1 LAQILLK
8 YNFKYLKINVLLR
21 MEKILIVEDDKHIA
35 ELVAI
40 NLKDNGCAVTIEND
54 GIAGHDRAL
63 KETFDLLILDINLP
77 KMTGLE
83 ICKAVRKHRR
93 YVPIMMMTAKSEEND
108 IVLGLEVG
116 ADDYITKPFSVK
128 ELVAR
133 VKAVL
138 RRTHAANMELAKSGK
153 VLNYADMTIDI
164 ENRTVI
170 LRGERVDLTPK
181 EFDLLYTLAKKP
193 GRSYSR
199 QQLLDTVWGYEFEGL
214 EHTVNSH
221 INRLRIKIE
230 KDIHNPVYILTTWG
244 VGYRFSD
251 DI

>member
-1 LAQILLK
+1 
-8 YNFKYLKINVLLR
+8 
-21 MEKILIVEDDKHIA
+21 MEKVLIVEDDINIA
-35 ELVAI
+35 NLVAI
-40 NLKDNGCAVTIEND
+40 NLKDADCAVTLEHD
-54 GIAGHDRAL
+54 GLAGHDRAL
-63 KETFDLLILDINLP
+63 KENFQLIILDINLP
-77 KMTGLE
+77 KMNGLE
-83 ICKAVRKHRR
+83 ICKAIRKHRR

-108 IVLGLEVG
+108 IVTGLEIG

-138 RRTHAANMELAKSGK
+138 RRTQAANADLAKTGK
-153 VLNYADMTIDI
+153 VLNFPNLSIDT
-164 ENRTVI
+164 ENRIVV

-181 EFDLLYTLAKKP
+181 EFDLIYALAKKP

-221 INRLRIKIE
+221 INRLRMKIE
-230 KDIHNPVYILTTWG
+230 EDIQNPTFILTTWG
-244 VGYRFSD
+244 VGYRFND

>member
-1 LAQILLK
+1 
-8 YNFKYLKINVLLR
+8 
-21 MEKILIVEDDKHIA
+21 MEKILIVEDDNNIA

-40 NLKDNGCAVTIEND
+40 NLRDAGCEVTIEND
-54 GIAGHDRAL
+54 GLAGHDRAL
-63 KETFDLLILDINLP
+63 KENFNLLILDINLP
-77 KMTGLE
+77 KMTGLD
-83 ICKAVRKHRR
+83 ICKNVRKHRR
-93 YVPIMMMTAKSEEND
+93 YVPIMMMTAKSDEND
-108 IVLGLEVG
+108 IVMGLEVG
-116 ADDYITKPFSVK
+116 ADDYIIKPFSVK

-138 RRTHAANMELAKSGK
+138 RRTQAANGELQKSGK
-153 VLNYADMTIDI
+153 VLNFPELSIDT

-181 EFDLLYTLAKKP
+181 EYDLLYTLAKKP

-221 INRLRIKIE
+221 INRLRMKIE
-230 KDIHNPVYILTTWG
+230 MDIHNPTYILTTWG
-244 VGYRFSD
+244 VGYRFND

>member
-1 LAQILLK
+1 
-8 YNFKYLKINVLLR
+8 
-21 MEKILIVEDDKHIA
+21 MEKILIVEDDYNIA

-40 NLKDNGCAVTIEND
+40 NLRDIGCEVVIEND
-54 GIAGHDRAL
+54 GLAGYDRAM
-63 KETFDLLILDINLP
+63 KDNFALLILDINLP
-77 KMTGLE
+77 KMSGLD
-83 ICKAVRKHRR
+83 ICKNIRKHRR

-108 IVLGLEVG
+108 IVVGLEVG

-128 ELVAR
+128 ELMAR

-138 RRTHAANMELAKSGK
+138 RRTQSANTELQKSGK
-153 VLNYADMTIDI
+153 VLNFPDLTVDT

-181 EFDLLYTLAKKP
+181 EYDLLYALAKKP

-199 QQLLDTVWGYEFEGL
+199 QQLLDAVWGYEFEGL

-230 KDIHNPVYILTTWG
+230 KDIQNPTYILTTWG
-244 VGYRFSD
+244 VGYRFND

>member
-1 LAQILLK
+1 
-8 YNFKYLKINVLLR
+8 
-21 MEKILIVEDDKHIA
+21 MEKILIVEDDLNIA

-40 NLKDNGCAVTIEND
+40 NLRDVGCEVFIEND
-54 GIAGHDRAL
+54 GLAGHDRAL
-63 KETFDLLILDINLP
+63 RENFNLLILDINLP
-77 KMTGLE
+77 KMNGLD

-108 IVLGLEVG
+108 IVTGLEVG

-128 ELVAR
+128 ELAAR

-138 RRTHAANMELAKSGK
+138 RRTQATNADLAKTGK
-153 VLNYADMTIDI
+153 VLNFPDLTIDT
-164 ENRTVI
+164 ENRVVI
-170 LRGERVDLTPK
+170 LRGERVELTPK

-199 QQLLDTVWGYEFEGL
+199 QQLLDAVWGYEFEGL

-221 INRLRIKIE
+221 INRLRIKVE
-230 KDIHNPVYILTTWG
+230 KDIQNPTYSLTTWG
-244 VGYRFSD
+244 IGYRFND

>member
-1 LAQILLK
+1 
-8 YNFKYLKINVLLR
+8 
-21 MEKILIVEDDKHIA
+21 MEKVLIVEDDFNIA

-40 NLKDNGCAVTIEND
+40 NLRDMGCEVTIEND
-54 GIAGHDRAL
+54 GLAGHDRAL
-63 KETFDLLILDINLP
+63 RDNFNLLILDINLP

-83 ICKAVRKHRR
+83 ICKQVRKHRR
-93 YVPIMMMTAKSEEND
+93 YVPIMMMTAKSDESD
-108 IVLGLEVG
+108 IVMGLEIG

-138 RRTHAANMELAKSGK
+138 RRTQAANSELQKSGK
-153 VLNYADMTIDI
+153 VLNFPDLTIDT

-181 EFDLLYTLAKKP
+181 EYDLLYALAKKP

-230 KDIHNPVYILTTWG
+230 KDIQNPIYIITTWG
-244 VGYRFSD
+244 VGYRFND

>member
-1 LAQILLK
+1 
-8 YNFKYLKINVLLR
+8 
-21 MEKILIVEDDKHIA
+21 MEKVLIVEDDVNIA
-35 ELVAI
+35 NLVAI
-40 NLKDNGCAVTIEND
+40 NLKDADCDVTVEHD
-54 GIAGHDRAL
+54 GMVGHDRAL
-63 KETFDLLILDINLP
+63 KENFQLIILDINLP
-77 KMTGLE
+77 KMSGLD
-83 ICKAVRKHRR
+83 ICKAIRKHRR

-108 IVLGLEVG
+108 IVTGLEIG
-116 ADDYITKPFSVK
+116 ADDYITKPFGVK

-138 RRTHAANMELAKSGK
+138 RRTQAANADLAKTGK
-153 VLNYADMTIDI
+153 VLNFPNLSIDT
-164 ENRTVI
+164 ENRVVI

-181 EFDLLYTLAKKP
+181 EFDLIYTLAKKP

-221 INRLRIKIE
+221 INRLRMKIE
-230 KDIHNPVYILTTWG
+230 SDIQNPTYILTTWG
-244 VGYRFSD
+244 VGYRFND

>member
-1 LAQILLK
+1 
-8 YNFKYLKINVLLR
+8 
-21 MEKILIVEDDKHIA
+21 MEKILIVEDDNNIA

-40 NLKDNGCAVTIEND
+40 NLRDAGCEVTIEND
-54 GIAGHDRAL
+54 GLAGHDRAL
-63 KETFDLLILDINLP
+63 KDNFNLLILDINLP
-77 KMTGLE
+77 KMTGLD
-83 ICKAVRKHRR
+83 ICKNVRKHRR
-93 YVPIMMMTAKSEEND
+93 YVPIMMMTAKSDEND
-108 IVLGLEVG
+108 IVMGLEVG

-138 RRTHAANMELAKSGK
+138 RRTHAANGELQKSGK
-153 VLNYADMTIDI
+153 VFNFPELTIDT

-181 EFDLLYTLAKKP
+181 EYDLLYTLAKKP

-221 INRLRIKIE
+221 INRLRMKIE
-230 KDIHNPVYILTTWG
+230 LDIQNPMFILTTWG
-244 VGYRFSD
+244 VGYRFND

>member
-1 LAQILLK
+1 
-8 YNFKYLKINVLLR
+8 
-21 MEKILIVEDDKHIA
+21 MEKVLIVEDDVNIA
-35 ELVAI
+35 NLVAI
-40 NLKDNGCAVTIEND
+40 NLKDADCDVTVEHD
-54 GIAGHDRAL
+54 GMAGHDRAL
-63 KETFDLLILDINLP
+63 RENFQLIILDINLP
-77 KMTGLE
+77 KMSGLE
-83 ICKAVRKHRR
+83 ICKAIRKHRR

-108 IVLGLEVG
+108 IVTGLEIG
-116 ADDYITKPFSVK
+116 ADDYITKPFGVK

-138 RRTHAANMELAKSGK
+138 RRTQAANADLAKTGK
-153 VLNYADMTIDI
+153 VLNFPNLSIDT
-164 ENRTVI
+164 ENRVVI

-181 EFDLLYTLAKKP
+181 EFDLIYTLAKKP

-221 INRLRIKIE
+221 INRLRMKIE
-230 KDIHNPVYILTTWG
+230 GDIQNPTFILTTWG
-244 VGYRFSD
+244 VGYRFND

>member
-1 LAQILLK
+1 
-8 YNFKYLKINVLLR
+8 
-21 MEKILIVEDDKHIA
+21 MEKILIVEDDNNIA

-40 NLKDNGCAVTIEND
+40 NLRDAGCEVVIEND
-54 GIAGHDRAL
+54 GLAGHDRAMRD
-63 KETFDLLILDINLP
+63 TFNLLILDINLP
-77 KMTGLE
+77 KMTGLD
-83 ICKAVRKHRR
+83 ICKNVRKHRR
-93 YVPIMMMTAKSEEND
+93 YVPIMMMTAKGDEND

-138 RRTHAANMELAKSGK
+138 RRTQAANSDLQKSGK
-153 VLNYADMTIDI
+153 VLNFPDLTIDT

-181 EFDLLYTLAKKP
+181 EYDLLYTLAKKP

-221 INRLRIKIE
+221 INRLRIKVE
-230 KDIHNPVYILTTWG
+230 KDIQNPTFILTTWG
-244 VGYRFSD
+244 VGYRFND

>member
-1 LAQILLK
+1 
-8 YNFKYLKINVLLR
+8 
-21 MEKILIVEDDKHIA
+21 MEKILIVEDDNNIA

-40 NLKDNGCAVTIEND
+40 NLRDAGCEVVIEND
-54 GIAGHDRAL
+54 GLAGHDRAMRD
-63 KETFDLLILDINLP
+63 TFNLLILDINLP
-77 KMTGLE
+77 KMTGLD
-83 ICKAVRKHRR
+83 ICKNVRKHRR
-93 YVPIMMMTAKSEEND
+93 YVPIMMMTAKGDEND

-138 RRTHAANMELAKSGK
+138 RRTQAANSDLQKSGK
-153 VLNYADMTIDI
+153 VLNFPDLTIDT

-181 EFDLLYTLAKKP
+181 EYDLLYTLAKKP

-221 INRLRIKIE
+221 INRLRMKIE
-230 KDIHNPVYILTTWG
+230 QDIQNPTFILTTWG
-244 VGYRFSD
+244 VGYRFND

>member
-1 LAQILLK
+1 
-8 YNFKYLKINVLLR
+8 
-21 MEKILIVEDDKHIA
+21 MEKILIVEDDNNIA

-40 NLKDNGCAVTIEND
+40 NLRDAGCEVFIEND
-54 GIAGHDRAL
+54 GLAGHDRAL
-63 KETFDLLILDINLP
+63 KDNFNLLILDINLP
-77 KMTGLE
+77 KMTGLD
-83 ICKAVRKHRR
+83 ICKNIRKHRR
-93 YVPIMMMTAKSEEND
+93 YVPIMMMTAKSDEND
-108 IVLGLEVG
+108 IVMGLEVG

-138 RRTHAANMELAKSGK
+138 RRTQAANGELQKSGK
-153 VLNYADMTIDI
+153 VFNFPELTIDT

-181 EFDLLYTLAKKP
+181 EYDLLYTLAKKP

-221 INRLRIKIE
+221 INRLRMKIE
-230 KDIHNPVYILTTWG
+230 QDIQNPTYIITTWG
-244 VGYRFSD
+244 VGYRFND